1 MKKFL
6 VTLTNFLTGTSNYY
20 IAYAESKFDNNLFS
34 AIDNEYVEL
43 YRDLYY
49 SDYDYDDIEDAFEE
63 YLIDMSSEIEE
74 WTDEIEE
81 QHKNYLP
88 VLYENSSD

>member
-6 VTLTNFLTGTSNYY
+6 VTLDNFRTGTSNYY

-34 AIDNEYVEL
+34 AIDDEYVEL
-43 YRDLYY
+43 YRDFYY
-49 SDYDYDDIEDAFEE
+49 VDYEYNDVEDAFEE
-63 YLIDMSSEIEE
+63 YLSDMGSIIEE

-88 VLYENSSD
+88 VLYEKYSD